1 MLVVNVS
8 DKSYT
13 LHFVTF
19 IIIVSIISGMFLVIV
34 GVFDNIDT
42 RLHFQYLYIVFE
54 FGEIFYSLLIVLS
67 FSIKAVFLD
76 VCLLVTLYMLN
87 HCV

>member
-8 DKSYT
+8 DKLYT

-19 IIIVSIISGMFLVIV
+19 IIIVSIILGMFLVIV
-34 GVFDNIDT
+34 SVFDNIDT
-42 RLHFQYLYIVFE
+42 RLHFQYLY
-54 FGEIFYSLLIVLS
+54 
-67 FSIKAVFLD
+67 
-76 VCLLVTLYMLN
+76 MLN

>member
-8 DKSYT
+8 DRLYT

-34 GVFDNIDT
+34 SVFDNIDT
-42 RLHFQYLYIVFE
+42 RLHFQYLY
-54 FGEIFYSLLIVLS
+54 
-67 FSIKAVFLD
+67 
-76 VCLLVTLYMLN
+76 MLN
-87 HCV
+87 HCLNLGRYSTHC

>member
-8 DKSYT
+8 DKLYT

-34 GVFDNIDT
+34 GVFDNRHSST
-42 RLHFQYLYIVFE
+42 
-54 FGEIFYSLLIVLS
+54 
-67 FSIKAVFLD
+67 FSIS
-76 VCLLVTLYMLN
+76 LYA
-87 HCV
+87 